1 MLVLYCSVTF
11 LRKEEERREGRKE
24 EEGRRRKTL
33 RQTNGL
39 TQRSLGADVSLI
51 PLEIAEY
58 NYISEPI
65 LISGNKS

>member
-11 LRKEEERREGRKE
+11 LRKEEERREGRKK
-24 EEGRRRKTL
+24 EGRRRKTL

-51 PLEIAEY
+51 LLEIAEY
-58 NYISEPI
+58 NYI
-65 LISGNKS
+65 